1 MTFQFATRKEELQ
14 STYWEFYKEIY
25 NVRPRWMN
33 FDAMSEAE
41 LVEALDRLEEQAKAV
56 YAQREEDERAA
67 IARFEQSVTETIAN
81 GAGTREVALRWL
93 MSAENIDDTSS
104 FDVEHYCYLNGLPY
118 TYFKKVA

>member
-1 MTFQFATRKEELQ
+1 MTFKFATRKEELQ

-41 LVEALDRLEEQAKAV
+41 LIEALDRLEEQAKAV

-93 MSAENIDDTSS
+93 MDAEDGANG
-104 FDVEHYCYLNGLPY
+104 DVEYFCYLNGLPY